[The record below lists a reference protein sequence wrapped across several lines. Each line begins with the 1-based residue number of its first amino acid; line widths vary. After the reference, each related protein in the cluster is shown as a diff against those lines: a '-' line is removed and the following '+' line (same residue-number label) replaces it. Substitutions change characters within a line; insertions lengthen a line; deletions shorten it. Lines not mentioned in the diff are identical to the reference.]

1 MKSIE
6 AFKLKLNKLKP
17 LKLLLDEKSV
27 EAVREAIKNY
37 QSLDIVQT
45 SYDLP
50 PPTGRYGRKK
60 VWTLR
65 LGLDPHPPLP

>member
-27 EAVREAIKNY
+27 EAVREAIK
-37 QSLDIVQT
+37 T
-45 SYDLP
+45 
-50 PPTGRYGRKK
+50 T
-60 VWTLR
+60 
-65 LGLDPHPPLP
+65 